1 MKNKIKIEERM
12 LVTVTLNLM
21 HKMQDFQDFKKEQ
34 GISGAYEA
42 KVAYLVENLHVH
54 EKTAENLLSGK
65 VVSHNNYLEIF
76 PSFGSESNGDTQ
88 TKLEKFAEIIS
99 KEIENGD
106 DNTVKEVNRI
116 LSDKLDKLDLKK
128 IVNATFIQL
137 LEKSSQSS
145 LKSLKNPSKRT
156 KTLDYAW
163 VIWNSFFYDYI
174 SKRDDQYQIFTK
186 FNVIEKAMDYLPLIE
201 KIFESEENL
210 EVFCKVAERIE
221 LFKEILPV
229 VNEWDDWENVEKFIK
244 SVQSRN
250 GFDNY
255 IDIK

>member
-12 LVTVTLNLM
+12 LVTVTHNLM

-34 GISGAYEA
+34 GISGDYEA
-42 KVAYLVENLHVH
+42 KVAYLVEHLHVH

-76 PSFGSESNGDTQ
+76 PSFDSESNGDRQ

-128 IVNATFIQL
+128 IVNATFIQS

-145 LKSLKNPSKRT
+145 LKILKNTSKRT

-210 EVFCKVAERIE
+210 EVFCQVAERLD
-221 LFKEILPV
+221 LFKIVDEY
-229 VNEWDDWENVEKFIK
+229 EDWENMEKFIK